1 MPAGKHASP
10 GCARSVS
17 MLYELHRNFIGA
29 LTHTDPTF
37 QPTSIH
43 IREPLLAQGRHP
55 APARSRCG
63 QRGEV
68 VERLCTT
75 YILMTRPQAPGRPQ
89 TVLGR
94 EGARRRATDRSNY

>member
-43 IREPLLAQGRHP
+43 IREPLLATPRP
-55 APARSRCG
+55 RAVAVCG